1 MKIYKIQLKLI
12 FVNNKNVLFK
22 ITFHTRK
29 VQDASK
35 VKVNYFPFI
44 LC

>member
-22 ITFHTRK
+22 ITFHIRK
-29 VQDASK
+29 VQDTSK
-35 VKVNYFPFI
+35 VKVTYFPFI
-44 LC
+44 LY